1 MLIKSADTAMYHAK
15 EKGRN
20 NYQFFRNDMNIR
32 AVERQFIEANLRRA
46 LEKQEF
52 VLHYQPKVNLD
63 TGMITGA
70 EALLRWMHADWG
82 MVLPERFVPIA
93 EDCGLIVPI
102 GRWVLREACMQAKR
116 WQDAGLAPVSVAVN
130 ISALEFREKNFFEG
144 VRAILNE
151 TGLEANCLQLE
162 ITESVL
168 MSDAESSA
176 AILQELK
183 NMGVQLAV
191 DDFGTGYSS
200 LSYLKRF
207 PIDVLKIDQSF
218 VEGIGSGTDNGII
231 VGAVIGMGNSLKL
244 RVVAEGVE
252 NDTQLTFLK
261 ARHCEEGQGYLFS
274 RPIVAEQ
281 FTALLATGVSETVG
295 M

>member
-1 MLIKSADTAMYHAK
+1 
-15 EKGRN
+15 
-20 NYQFFRNDMNIR
+20 
-32 AVERQFIEANLRRA
+32 
-46 LEKQEF
+46 
-52 VLHYQPKVNLD
+52 
-63 TGMITGA
+63 
-70 EALLRWMHADWG
+70 MHADWG